1 MANTKIPVELSS
13 TPGIVDGSNA
23 TAITI
28 DSSENVGIGTTS
40 PFSKTQITE
49 TGWSSGAPYGT
60 VLTVTGNDTNDANWG
75 HLIITDSSTGT
86 GNGGMLRFAVGS
98 TSSDISPHAGI
109 DGFTEGSNYGGLKF
123 LTRANGGTAT
133 ERMRINSSG
142 NMLLGTDTD
151 DGFRM
156 HVTASGSSEGNVS
169 GGKCFYSEH
178 SGGGGN
184 FFIFVGT
191 GYGVSTTGAVSW
203 VQRNSVTSRSINCS
217 GTVNASGNDYA
228 EYMKKTD
235 SCGTINKGDVCGVDS
250 SGKLTDV
257 FNNAISFVIK
267 STNPSYVGGDTWA
280 ADNLNLTE
288 EEIETERQ
296 KYDRI
301 AFSGQ
306 VPVNITG
313 SFNVGDYVYPQA
325 NGTDIECVAKSNPT
339 FEEYQLCVGKIW
351 ATEDDGRPLVAV
363 KIG

>member
-1 MANTKIPVELSS
+1 SPASKLHIFDGGSS
-13 TPGIVDGSNA
+13 VNNQITFGNPSAAHNAIIHHTASGSEFLN
-23 TAITI
+23 I
-28 DSSENVGIGTTS
+28 ECKGTTS
-40 PFSKTQITE
+40 GYGNIVFKT
-49 TGWSSGAPYGT
+49 G
-60 VLTVTGNDTNDANWG
+60 DTPD
-75 HLIITDSSTGT
+75 
-86 GNGGMLRFAVGS
+86 
-98 TSSDISPHAGI
+98 
-109 DGFTEGSNYGGLKF
+109 
-123 LTRANGGTAT
+123 

-288 EEIETERQ
+288 EEIET
-296 KYDRI
+296 
-301 AFSGQ
+301 
-306 VPVNITG
+306 
-313 SFNVGDYVYPQA
+313 
-325 NGTDIECVAKSNPT
+325 
-339 FEEYQLCVGKIW
+339 
-351 ATEDDGRPLVAV
+351 
-363 KIG
+363 